1 MLSALTRTSIWYTSY
16 YGCTLIRKLLCFI
29 HYDWNISLSGHKQAL
44 QILHYY
50 CVWQYLCLI
59 MEFTSEFHSF
69 FSWRYWLLL
78 KTFHDKCNLFIWY
91 EASFKP
97 LCEFEWLHDMTL
109 LLWGLL
115 YSKGFLWVIEHTLH
129 QERPHLSFTFKIYK
143 CVSKYTKSFEEKN
156 LLRFIWYQ

>member
-1 MLSALTRTSIWYTSY
+1 MLSALTRTSIWYTPY

-50 CVWQYLCLI
+50 FVWQYLCLI
-59 MEFTSEFHSF
+59 MEFPSEFHSF

-78 KTFHDKCNLFIWY
+78 KTFHDKCYFLFGMKLVWNLDVSLNDYIIWLDG
-91 EASFKP
+91 FG
-97 LCEFEWLHDMTL
+97 
-109 LLWGLL
+109 GLL
-115 YSKGFLWVIEHTLH
+115 YSKGFLWVIEHTLP

-143 CVSKYTKSFEEKN
+143 CVSKYTKSFEEKK